1 MRDLYQVIGGK
12 VRDARIKRELSQADL
27 ARRLSLSRSSVTNI
41 ENGLQKI
48 SVLDIF
54 KVADILDVDIA
65 ELLPTRLELAQS
77 PTPPI
82 EKIDRDPRFSSS
94 EKKELKKVINLL

>member
-12 VRDARIKRELSQADL
+12 IRDARIKRELSQANL
-27 ARRLSLSRSSVTNI
+27 ARRLNLSRSSVTNI

-48 SVLDIF
+48 SVLDIY
-54 KVADILDVDIA
+54 KVADTLEVDIA

-77 PTPPI
+77 PTPPNQ
-82 EKIDRDPRFSSS
+82 KIDRDLRFSSS
-94 EKKELKKVINLL
+94 EKKELKKVLNSL